1 MSIYINPE
9 IQKALTDL
17 GWPEIPNGRLTHYN
31 FHRSSTEYSIYV
43 RAVKSRQYSTA
54 PDKFVVGCDYDDA
67 TRDDKI
73 ESITIDPSKPK
84 WVQTLFRWHTTT
96 TFKLAEIRAKY
107 SERDQREKR
116 HQLRR
121 KAHAEELRLL
131 TGNTGLLSASGT
143 AIDGGYT
150 VMRVS
155 LTVINMINENLAR
168 LNCITSEAKR
178 GAELLGLLKSHGFIK

>member
-1 MSIYINPE
+1 MSIYINPG
-9 IQKALTDL
+9 IQKILTDL
-17 GWPEIPNGRLTHYN
+17 GWPEIPNGRLTHYD
-31 FHRSSTEYSIYV
+31 FHRSSTEHSIYV

-73 ESITIDPSKPK
+73 DSITIDPSKPK

-121 KAHAEELRLL
+121 EAHAEELKLL
-131 TGNTGLLSASGT
+131 TGNTGLLSACGT
-143 AIDGGYT
+143 AVDGGYT
-150 VMRVS
+150 AIRVS
-155 LTVINMINENLAR
+155 LTVINMINENLAK
-168 LNCITSEAKR
+168 LGDINVGAKR
-178 GAELLGLLKSHGFIK
+178 GAELIALLKDRGFIK

>member
-1 MSIYINPE
+1 MSTYITPE
-9 IQKALTDL
+9 IQKVLTAL
-17 GWPEIPNGRLTHYN
+17 GWPEIPSGRLTHYH
-31 FHRSSTEYSIYV
+31 FHRSTTEHSIYV

-67 TRDDKI
+67 LRDDKI
-73 ESITIDPSKPK
+73 DSVTIDPSKPK

-96 TFKLAEIRAKY
+96 TFKLAEIRAKH
-107 SERDQREKR
+107 SERDQREER

-121 KAHAEELRLL
+121 ETHAEELRLL

-155 LTVINMINENLAR
+155 LTIINKINENLAK
-168 LNCITSEAKR
+168 LNDINAEAKR
-178 GAELLGLLKSHGFIK
+178 GAELIALLKDRGFIQ

>member
-1 MSIYINPE
+1 MSIYINPG
-9 IQKALTDL
+9 IQKILTDL

-67 TRDDKI
+67 LRDDKI
-73 ESITIDPSKPK
+73 DSVTIDPSKPK

-121 KAHAEELRLL
+121 EAHAEELKLL
-131 TGNTGLLSASGT
+131 TGDTGLLLASGT

-155 LTVINMINENLAR
+155 LTVINMVNENLAK
-168 LNCITSEAKR
+168 LGDINVEAKR